1 MGLYYEASVCGAI
14 PIINALMNPLQANRI
29 TKLMG
34 IINGTTNYI
43 LSRMSAQGESYDTVL
58 KDAQK
63 LGLAEPGPFQRR
75 GRIGCRLQAVHHG
88 FPGLPCP
95 GTL

>member
-1 MGLYYEASVCGAI
+1 MVRDGISSLRAVCWPLYLSLIHILYYEASVCGAI

-63 LGLAEPGPFQRR
+63 D
-75 GRIGCRLQAVHHG
+75 V
-88 FPGLPCP
+88 
-95 GTL
+95 